1 MWRSIEGLNG
11 AMAGEAQAEDL
22 VRAAMAARQR
32 GDAGAERALLDE
44 AATAAP
50 GNPLVR
56 NARGMR
62 ALADRDFALAAAS
75 FEAAHAADPAEPALL
90 MNLATARR
98 GLGDAAAERTALE
111 LVEQLDRTHFTAQ
124 LRLAEWHERQGDPV
138 LAAEYWR
145 HVLALAPADDTLPP
159 ALVERVSHAR
169 SFVAAANADFAARLN
184 EGLAGQRQ
192 LSGAPALR
200 RFDACMAHMMG
211 ERRIY
216 QNDCSG
222 LHYPFLPADEFF
234 ERRHFPWMAELEAR
248 TDAIRAEF
256 LALQAEAAEA
266 IRPYVRQEK
275 GTPANKWSTLDNRL
289 DWGACFLWE
298 YGEPNA
304 PVLERCPETA
314 KALAA
319 LPRNHI
325 PGRAPT
331 AFFSL
336 LKPRTRIP
344 AHTGVTNTRAIIH
357 LPLIVP
363 EGCGFRVGGETRV
376 WKPGEAFG
384 FDDTIEH
391 EAWNDSDELRVVLI
405 FDVWNPHLSEEEQAL
420 LVQFFG
426 SADSSGHNAAARREK
441 A

>member
-1 MWRSIEGLNG
+1 
-11 AMAGEAQAEDL
+11 
-22 VRAAMAARQR
+22 MAARQR
-32 GDAGAERALLDE
+32 GDGAQELRLLEEAVRAE
-44 AATAAP
+44 P
-50 GNPLVR
+50 GNPMAR

-62 ALADRDFALAAAS
+62 ALVDGEFLIAS
-75 FEAAHAADPAEPALL
+75 QNFQAAHEADSAEPALL
-90 MNLATARR
+90 MNLATAHRA
-98 GLGDAAAERTALE
+98 LGDSVAERAALQA
-111 LVEQLDRTHFTAQ
+111 VEQIDRVHFTAQ

-138 LAAEYWR
+138 VAAEYWR
-145 HVLALAPADDTLPP
+145 HVIDLAPPEEQVSPALA
-159 ALVERVSHAR
+159 ERLAHAR
-169 SFVAAANADFAARLN
+169 DYVAAANADFAARLN
-184 EGLAGQRQ
+184 EGLADQRGK
-192 LSGAPALR
+192 SHAPALR
-200 RFDACMAHMMG
+200 RFDAAMAHMMG

-216 QNDCSG
+216 RNECTG

-234 ERRHFPWMAELEAR
+234 ERRHFAWMAQVEAC

-256 LALQAEAAEA
+256 LALQADGAEA

-275 GTPANKWSTLDNRL
+275 GTPENKWTALDNRL

-304 PVLERCPETA
+304 PVLERCPVTA
-314 KALAA
+314 KALSA

-336 LKPRTRIP
+336 LKPRTAIP
-344 AHTGVTNTRAIIH
+344 PHTGVTNTRAIVH

-363 EGCGFRVGGETRV
+363 DGCGFRVGGDTRD
-376 WKPGEAFG
+376 WKVGEAFA

-391 EAWNDSDELRVVLI
+391 EAWNESDELRVVLI

-420 LVQFFG
+420 LVQFFAA
-426 SADSSGHNAAARREK
+426 ADATGHNAAAQH
-441 A
+441 